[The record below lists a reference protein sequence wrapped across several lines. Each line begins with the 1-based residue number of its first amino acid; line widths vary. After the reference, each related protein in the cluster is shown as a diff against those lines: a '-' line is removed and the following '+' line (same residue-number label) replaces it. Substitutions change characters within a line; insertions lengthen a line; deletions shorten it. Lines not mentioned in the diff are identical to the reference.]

1 MSSELNLLDLKRQIM
16 HDIYEKRMLLTSTR
30 DCEEGWKLVSG
41 MWSPFYIQ
49 LRLISSFPLTL
60 RRVGRAMSVFLKNRA
75 PAVTKLVG
83 IAFAGIPIATAV
95 SLESDIPAVHT
106 RKLTGIKTSDELKEA
121 LAEYGQHRL
130 VEGVLED
137 GDVLCLVDDLVT
149 GMESK
154 LVARAQ
160 VMAEVEN
167 RGLTDVK
174 CDDIAVVIDRQQG
187 ARARAE
193 SEGMNLHALIDFVDT
208 GLPLIRNVMDE
219 DEFSLIKRYLEAPK
233 EFQNRK

>member
-1 MSSELNLLDLKRQIM
+1 MSSELDLLDLKRQIM

-30 DCEEGWKLVSG
+30 DYAEGWKLVSG
-41 MWSPFYIQ
+41 LWSPFYIQ
-49 LRLISSFPLTL
+49 LRLISSFPQTL
-60 RRVGRAMSVFLKNRA
+60 RRVGRAMSVFLKNRV
-75 PAVTKLVG
+75 PDVTKLVG
-83 IAFAGIPIATAV
+83 IAFAGIPIATAI
-95 SLESDIPAVHT
+95 SLESGIPAVHT
-106 RKLTGIKTSDELKEA
+106 RKVTGIKTPEDLKEA

-167 RGLTDVK
+167 RGLADVK

-187 ARARAE
+187 ARERAE
-193 SEGMNLHALIDFVDT
+193 SEGMNLYALINFVDT
-208 GLPLIRNVMDE
+208 GLPLIRDVMDE
-219 DEFSLIKRYLEAPK
+219 DEFRLIKSYLEAPN
-233 EFQNRK
+233 EFQNGK

>member
-1 MSSELNLLDLKRQIM
+1 
-16 HDIYEKRMLLTSTR
+16 MLLTSTR
-30 DCEEGWKLVSG
+30 DYAEGWKLVSG
-41 MWSPFYIQ
+41 LWSPFYIQ
-49 LRLISSFPLTL
+49 LRLISSFPQTL
-60 RRVGRAMSVFLKNRA
+60 RRVGRAMSVFLKNRV
-75 PAVTKLVG
+75 PDVTKLVG
-83 IAFAGIPIATAV
+83 IAFAGIPIATAI
-95 SLESDIPAVHT
+95 SLESGIPAVHT
-106 RKLTGIKTSDELKEA
+106 RKVTGIKTPEDLKEA

-167 RGLTDVK
+167 RGLADVK

-187 ARARAE
+187 ARERAE
-193 SEGMNLHALIDFVDT
+193 SEGMNLYALINFVDT
-208 GLPLIRNVMDE
+208 GLPLIRDVMDE
-219 DEFSLIKRYLEAPK
+219 DEFRLIKSYLEAPN
-233 EFQNRK
+233 EFQNGK